1 MRVRW
6 LRAALRELDAEITYL
21 AQEDPEAAAR
31 RYALIR
37 SRVAEL
43 GHFPESGCPGRVPG
57 TRELVIAGLPYLLPY
72 RVRGEELQVLRFF
85 HTSRKPPAQWE

>member
-6 LRAALRELDAEITYL
+6 LRTALRELDAEITYL

-37 SRVAEL
+37 SRVTEL
-43 GHFPESGCPGRVPG
+43 GQFPESGRPGRVSG
-57 TRELVIAGLPYLLPY
+57 TRELVIVGLPYLLPY

-85 HTSRKPPAQWE
+85 HTRRKPPAQWE

>member
-21 AQEDPEAAAR
+21 ALEDPEAAGR

-43 GHFPESGCPGRVPG
+43 GQFPESGRPGRVPG
-57 TRELVIAGLPYLLPY
+57 TIELVIAGLPYLLPY
-72 RVRGEELQVLRFF
+72 RVRGVELQVLRFF
-85 HTSRKPPAQWE
+85 HPCRNPPAHWE